1 MKKLHKLLFK
11 SFSGPLIA
19 TFFIA
24 LFILIMQFLWQKI
37 DDLAG
42 KGLEW
47 DVITELL
54 TYASAGLVPT
64 ALPLAILLSSIMTFG
79 NLGENFELTAIKSSG
94 ISLQKFMKPL
104 IILSIIITIGI
115 FLYSNYVIPY
125 TNLKA
130 MSLIYDIKRQNEELQ
145 IREGVFYS
153 EIEGISI
160 KIRDKESKT
169 NLMKDI
175 LIYDHSKNNENLQVT
190 TADSGYMRMTDDKTK
205 LMITLF
211 DGQTYQ
217 EIEEKKNKGGARNR
231 EEYPHQITKFQKQTM
246 LIDLKGFQFSRTDEN
261 LFSNHYQM
269 LNIAELKNNEDSLYQ
284 AFSKNAKKFALDIN
298 RNLYLDRA
306 QLVKNERKRHQE
318 EQKEPIKRESIK
330 RELIKRDTSKNNKN
344 KAIQEQ
350 IRKKD
355 TTVAESKADTLKNQ
369 NIDSIRDSV
378 YKDVKPDNKKETTYN
393 IRAVLDTIEPEKRAE
408 IIDRTINYARR
419 NNQKISRSERIF
431 ENKKKEIYKH
441 QINYHKKFTLSFAC
455 IIFFF
460 IGAPLGSIIRKG
472 GLGTPLV
479 ISIVLFIIYYIISMT
494 GENFAEKGVIPAY
507 IGMWISSF
515 IFLPLGIFLTYK
527 ATNDSVLLNTDTYL
541 NAIKKFFFFNNKKKK
556 QPEKNKK

>member
-1 MKKLHKLLFK
+1 MKKLHKLLFR
-11 SFSGPLIA
+11 SFTGPLIA

-24 LFILIMQFLWQKI
+24 LFILMMQFLWQKI

-47 DVITELL
+47 DVIAELL

-104 IILSIIITIGI
+104 IILSITFTIGI

-125 TNLKA
+125 SNLKA

-145 IREGVFYS
+145 IKEGVFYN
-153 EIEGISI
+153 EIDGFSI
-160 KIRDKESKT
+160 KISEKDSKT
-169 NLMKDI
+169 KLMKDI
-175 LIYDHSKNNENLQVT
+175 MIYDHSSGNGNLQVT
-190 TADSGYMRMTDDKTK
+190 TADSGYMRMTDDDTK
-205 LMITLF
+205 LLFTLF

-217 EIEEKKNKGGARNR
+217 EIEENKKKGGARKR
-231 EEYPHQITKFQKQTM
+231 DEYPHQITKFQKQTM
-246 LIDLKGFQFSRTDEN
+246 LIDLKGFELDRTDES

-269 LNIAELKNNEDSLYQ
+269 LNIAELKNNEDSLAQ
-284 AFSKNAKKFALDIN
+284 SFSKNAKEFALDLN
-298 RNLYLDRA
+298 KNLYLDRA
-306 QLVKNERKRHQE
+306 QLVKNERKRYQE
-318 EQKEPIKRESIK
+318 ELKEPIKKDINQK
-330 RELIKRDTSKNNKN
+330 KQDTTR
-344 KAIQEQ
+344 QEQ
-350 IRKKD
+350 TRKKD
-355 TTVAESKADTLKNQ
+355 TIDAERKAEYINNTDSIKNQ
-369 NIDSIRDSV
+369 DVDSIRDSA
-378 YKDVKPDNKKETTYN
+378 YKDIKPKNKKETSFN
-393 IRAVLDTIEPEKRAE
+393 IRAVLDTIKPEKRAE
-408 IIDRTINYARR
+408 IISRTINYARR
-419 NNQKISRSERIF
+419 NNQKISTSKRMF
-431 ENKKKEIYKH
+431 ENKSKEIYKH

-479 ISIVLFIIYYIISMT
+479 ISIVLFITYYIISMT

-515 IFLPLGIFLTYK
+515 IFLPIGIFLTYK
-527 ATNDSVLLNTDTYL
+527 ATNDSVILNTDTYL
-541 NAIKKFFFFNNKKKK
+541 NAIKKFFFIKNN
-556 QPEKNKK
+556 EENKTEQQKE